1 MGIKR
6 VTIECADQV
15 FCVRD
20 SGVEV
25 WRCMVGGKVFGD
37 WSQRGPAE
45 AGMAVEQSR
54 LESRLGR
61 NAERVPYHFDNV
73 DA

>member
-25 WRCMVGGKVFGD
+25 WRCMVGGG
-37 WSQRGPAE
+37 WAAYRRASAPAT
-45 AGMAVEQSR
+45 
-54 LESRLGR
+54 
-61 NAERVPYHFDNV
+61 
-73 DA
+73 